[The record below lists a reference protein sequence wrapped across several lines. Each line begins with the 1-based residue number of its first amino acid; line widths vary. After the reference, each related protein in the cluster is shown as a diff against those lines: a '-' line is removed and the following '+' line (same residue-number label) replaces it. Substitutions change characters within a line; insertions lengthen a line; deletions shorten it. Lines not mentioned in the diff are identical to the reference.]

1 MKGQQTCKLQISAA
15 FIIYL
20 QSDCKSP
27 FPNLTPEIVWIK
39 MIWNKILHNIFFIL
53 RKIFS
58 AICRSLSGAWPEAFL
73 GFTPPDDDDQQTKQV
88 DVRNKEQKTRN
99 AGELSVI

>member
-1 MKGQQTCKLQISAA
+1 MGLGSIKFHFIIYALKWIVIQRMKGQQTCKLQISAA

-39 MIWNKILHNIFFIL
+39 MI
-53 RKIFS
+53 
-58 AICRSLSGAWPEAFL
+58 
-73 GFTPPDDDDQQTKQV
+73 
-88 DVRNKEQKTRN
+88 
-99 AGELSVI
+99 